1 MSPSINGSEKYE
13 HLQIALAD
21 IIAEVR
27 ELKNL
32 TVHQHSFEI
41 EYFLCSDLKLLAII
55 CGIESATSKYSCVWC
70 KCPSSER
77 FDMSKE
83 WSFLNEENGARM
95 VDDIIS
101 CHRKPKSQKF
111 GCIHPPLFPNIVI
124 DHIIPDILHFYLRIT
139 DVLFNLIILDIRRY
153 DAVVKISDSGQPKQ
167 KYLDQLEFFINNSCK
182 IPFHFFV
189 NKESKD
195 LNWKDLMGPE
205 KRVFFSKILLPELF
219 PELPNVHAI
228 EELWND
234 FKQLESLLHL
244 ECASTE
250 EAKKIGTDAKEWVL
264 KFTTIYQSKNV
275 NPIYI
280 YWRCISLN
288 FYLNT
293 KTLFF
298 SHSRVWRSLTIRQ
311 LLILQKAQTTTTVV
325 WKH

>member
-1 MSPSINGSEKYE
+1 MFGVNAHPQNI
-13 HLQIALAD
+13 L
-21 IIAEVR
+21 
-27 ELKNL
+27 
-32 TVHQHSFEI
+32 
-41 EYFLCSDLKLLAII
+41 I
-55 CGIESATSKYSCVWC
+55 CQ
-70 KCPSSER
+70 
-77 FDMSKE
+77 E
-83 WSFLNEENGARM
+83 WSFLNEESGART

-111 GCIHPPLFPNIVI
+111 GCIHPPLFPNIAI
-124 DHIIPDILHFYLRIT
+124 DHIILDILHLYLRIT

-195 LNWKDLMGPE
+195 LNWRDLMGPE

-244 ECASTE
+244 ECVSTE
-250 EAKKIGTDAKEWVL
+250 EAKKIGTNAKEWVL

-275 NPIYI
+275 TPYIHILAMHIPEFLLIYKNLVFFTQQGMEK
-280 YWRCISLN
+280 LN
-288 FYLNT
+288 DQTTIDFTRSTNHNY
-293 KTLFF
+293 
-298 SHSRVWRSLTIRQ
+298 RSLEALKQ
-311 LLILQKAQTTTTVV
+311 LMTKRNRIEHLQDSNCQRTPKQKVCSICKSKGHNSRTCD
-325 WKH
+325 KHP